1 MACRLIALKYR
12 RKCSAPVK
20 FFFRGTFTV
29 TPHTPTANPLLDLPV
44 EDIAHV
50 EVLKSAAATARYGMQ
65 GSNGVILISTR
76 RGADGSTTPQTLR
89 VRYAGWGGVQQ
100 VRQRYDLL
108 NARQYASVA
117 NEATAAYG
125 RLAPYSPT
133 DLASSSEADWQDRVF
148 RMAGIQCD
156 NLSIDDL
163 ARRTCY
169 YVATD
174 YLRQTGVVAG
184 SDLSRYQLRANL
196 DQQLVSS

>member
-1 MACRLIALKYR
+1 M
-12 RKCSAPVK
+12 
-20 FFFRGTFTV
+20 
-29 TPHTPTANPLLDLPV
+29 
-44 EDIAHV
+44 
-50 EVLKSAAATARYGMQ
+50 
-65 GSNGVILISTR
+65 
-76 RGADGSTTPQTLR
+76 
-89 VRYAGWGGVQQ
+89 QQ

-117 NEATAAYG
+117 NEAAAAYG

-163 ARRTCY
+163 ARRTRY

-184 SDLSRYQLRANL
+184 SDLSRYQLRTNL
-196 DQQLVSS
+196 DQQLTNKLSLGLRTSASQTDQRYAGTEFDGGPLLQDALLAIPAIPAQRATGSANIQDPLNKLNYYRSTPRTRRLLAQLITTYQFNPELTLTLHGSRE